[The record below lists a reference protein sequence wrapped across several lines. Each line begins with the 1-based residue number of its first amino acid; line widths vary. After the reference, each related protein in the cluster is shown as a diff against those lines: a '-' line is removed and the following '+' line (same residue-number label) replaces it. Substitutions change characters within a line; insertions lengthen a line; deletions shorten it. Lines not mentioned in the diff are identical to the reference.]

1 MRGMTWL
8 LSEILATNALSVVFQ
23 PVVELIGDRMRLHML
38 ECLTR
43 GPQDTNAERADVMF
57 EYVRRKRAEPVV
69 DRACILVG
77 LHAAA
82 QLPGKPHISFNT
94 HASTLGRD
102 PDFPALLAAMAD
114 DVEIDPSRITIEII
128 EHAHGWDGVTF
139 DRALRTLRSLGARIA
154 LDDVGLG
161 HSNYQ
166 MMIDTHP
173 QYLKLDRYFVH
184 GAHADLD
191 RRAVLE
197 SIAQLALKLGARVV
211 AEGVEETHDLQSL
224 TDAGIDLAQGYL
236 FAQPLTA
243 VELTDSG
250 WLHKSAD
257 RPAPAFPHSASYAV
271 RPDHAQQT
279 HSAR

>member
-1 MRGMTWL
+1 MSPL
-8 LSEILATNALSVVFQ
+8 LRDILATDALEIMFQ
-23 PVVELIGDRMRLHML
+23 PVVELIGDRMQLHML

-43 GPQDTNAERADVMF
+43 GPRNTNAARADVMF
-57 EYVRRKRAEPVV
+57 EYVRRKRAEPTV
-69 DRACILVG
+69 DRACILLG

-82 QLPGKPHISFNT
+82 ALPGKPDLSFNA

-102 PDFPALLAAMAD
+102 PDFPAYVIAMAD
-114 DVEIDPSRITIEII
+114 EAGIDPARITIEII

-139 DRALRTLRSLGARIA
+139 ANALRTLRSFGARIA

-173 QYLKLDRYFVH
+173 QYMKIDRYFVH

-191 RRAVLE
+191 RRAVLD
-197 SIAQLALKLGARVV
+197 SIAQLALRLGARVV
-211 AEGVEETHDLQSL
+211 GEGVEESRDLMVL

-236 FAQPLTA
+236 FARPLSA
-243 VELTDSG
+243 PDLIASG
-250 WLHKSAD
+250 WLQPSAPK
-257 RPAPAFPHSASYAV
+257 PALARSSTAACPA
-271 RPDHAQQT
+271 
-279 HSAR
+279 

>member
-1 MRGMTWL
+1 MRGMTRL
-8 LSEILATNALSVVFQ
+8 LNEILATDALTVVFQ
-23 PVVELIGDRMRLHML
+23 PVVEMIGERLQLHML

-43 GPQDTNAERADVMF
+43 GPSDTNAGRADVMF
-57 EYVRRKRAEPVV
+57 EYVRRKRVEPVV

-82 QLPGKPHISFNT
+82 KLPGNPHLSFNT

-102 PDFPALLAAMAD
+102 PDFPAVLVAMAD
-114 DVEIDPSRITIEII
+114 DVGIDPTRITIEII

-139 DRALRTLRSLGARIA
+139 DRALRNLRSLGARIA

-173 QYLKLDRYFVH
+173 QYLKIDRYFVH

-191 RRAVLE
+191 RRAVLD
-197 SIAQLALKLGARVV
+197 SIAQLGLKLGARVV
-211 AEGVEETHDLQSL
+211 AEGVEETRDLMPL

-236 FAQPLTA
+236 FAKPLTA
-243 VELTDSG
+243 PELIASG
-250 WLHKSAD
+250 WLQPLPAALPDANARPFAACSA
-257 RPAPAFPHSASYAV
+257 
-271 RPDHAQQT
+271 
-279 HSAR
+279 

>member
-1 MRGMTWL
+1 MRRL
-8 LSEILATNALSVVFQ
+8 LNDILAPEALQIAFQ
-23 PVVELIGDRMRLHML
+23 PVVELIGDRMQLHML

-43 GPQDTNAERADVMF
+43 GPHNTNAARADVMF
-57 EYVRRKRAEPVV
+57 EYVRRKRVEPTV
-69 DRACILVG
+69 DRACILLG

-82 QLPGKPHISFNT
+82 SLPGTPDLSFNT

-102 PDFPALLAAMAD
+102 PEFPALVVSMAD
-114 DVEIDPSRITIEII
+114 NVGIDPSRITIEII
-128 EHAHGWDGVTF
+128 EHAHGWDGETF

-173 QYLKLDRYFVH
+173 QYMKLDRYFVH

-197 SIAQLALKLGARVV
+197 SVAQLSRKLGARVV
-211 AEGVEETHDLQSL
+211 AEGVEDTRDLAPLS
-224 TDAGIDLAQGYL
+224 DAGIDLAQGYL
-236 FAQPLTA
+236 FARPLSA
-243 VELTDSG
+243 PDLIASG
-250 WLHKSAD
+250 WLQPSA
-257 RPAPAFPHSASYAV
+257 RMAAPARPLAAFPA
-271 RPDHAQQT
+271 
-279 HSAR
+279 

>member
-1 MRGMTWL
+1 MTL
-8 LSEILATNALSVVFQ
+8 LREILATDALEVVFQ
-23 PVVELIGDRMRLHML
+23 PVVEIIGDRMQLHML

-43 GPQDTNAERADVMF
+43 GPRDTNAERADVMF
-57 EYVRRKRAEPVV
+57 EYVRRKRVEPVV

-82 QLPGKPHISFNT
+82 RLAGTPHLSFNT

-102 PDFPALLAAMAD
+102 PEFPALLAEMAD
-114 DVEIDPSRITIEII
+114 DVGIDPSRITIEII

-139 DRALRTLRSLGARIA
+139 DRALRTLRSIGARIA

-173 QYLKLDRYFVH
+173 QYLKIDRYFVH

-191 RRAVLE
+191 RRAVLD

-211 AEGVEETHDLQSL
+211 AEGVEETRDLL
-224 TDAGIDLAQGYL
+224 PLVDAGIDLAQGYL
-236 FAQPLTA
+236 FAKPLTA
-243 VELTDSG
+243 TQLIASG
-250 WLHKSAD
+250 WLEPSA
-257 RPAPAFPHSASYAV
+257 PKQAPARPFSACPA
-271 RPDHAQQT
+271 
-279 HSAR
+279 